1 MERAVLIEEKRDK
14 QERKRKR
21 KRKRRCTY
29 TQGYMER
36 ERIGQTRDELIQAQ
50 KPRKDEE
57 VDKGKHEKIKWWKDS
72 EVHLDEQKPI
82 EIDSALQYI
91 NVLEEELLS
100 RGQKKTLEE
109 WHQHLD
115 VGRAARVF
123 TLRTF
128 FAFSIEASY

>member
-1 MERAVLIEEKRDK
+1 
-14 QERKRKR
+14 
-21 KRKRRCTY
+21 
-29 TQGYMER
+29 MER

-50 KPRKDEE
+50 NQRKDKET
-57 VDKGKHEKIKWWKDS
+57 DKGKHEKIKWSKDS

-82 EIDSALQYI
+82 EIDGALQNI
-91 NVLEEELLS
+91 NMLEEELLS

-109 WHQHLD
+109 WHEHLD

-128 FAFSIEASY
+128 YAISMEASC